1 MRRARL
7 VLADDHQ
14 MIVDALRRV
23 VEPEFEVV
31 ETVGDGRAL
40 LTAVE
45 THRPDLIIVDV
56 SMPLLN
62 GIEATRKIK
71 KTNPRVKV
79 IVLTMHDSPEFA
91 SQAMEA
97 GASGYVLKHSASEEL
112 VLAIREVLKGN
123 HYVTPLIA
131 KGLMQVFID
140 GRDRAGEPAKLLS
153 GREREVL
160 QLIAEGKTMKE
171 AGSVMSISAKT
182 VEFHKYNIAKKLDL
196 RTSAE
201 LVRYAVKHGL
211 IAP

>member
-1 MRRARL
+1 MRRAR
-7 VLADDHQ
+7 VVMADDHN

-23 VEPEFEVV
+23 IEPEFEVV

-45 THRPDLIIVDV
+45 THKPDVIVVDV

-79 IVLTMHDSPEFA
+79 IILTMHDSPEFA

-97 GASGYVLKHSASEEL
+97 GVSGYVLKHSASEEL
-112 VLAIREVLKGN
+112 VQAIREVLRGN
-123 HYVTPLIA
+123 HYITPLIA
-131 KGLMQVFID
+131 KGLMQVFIN
-140 GRDRAGEPAKLLS
+140 GRDSTGEPAKLLS

-160 QLIAEGKTMKE
+160 QLVAEGKTMKE
-171 AGSVMSISAKT
+171 VGSVMNISAKT
-182 VEFHKYNIAKKLDL
+182 VEFHKYNIMKKLGVSS
-196 RTSAE
+196 SAE
-201 LVRYAVKHGL
+201 LVRYAVKYGL
-211 IAP
+211 VA

>member
-1 MRRARL
+1 MRRAR
-7 VLADDHQ
+7 VVMADDHK

-23 VEPEFEVV
+23 IEPEFEVV

-45 THRPDLIIVDV
+45 THKPDVIVVDV

-79 IVLTMHDSPEFA
+79 IILTMHDSPEFA

-97 GASGYVLKHSASEEL
+97 GVSGYVLKHSASEEL
-112 VLAIREVLKGN
+112 VQAIREVLRGN
-123 HYVTPLIA
+123 HYITPLIA
-131 KGLMQVFID
+131 KGLMQVFIN
-140 GRDRAGEPAKLLS
+140 GRDSTGEPAKLLS

-160 QLIAEGKTMKE
+160 QLVAEGKTMKE
-171 AGSVMSISAKT
+171 VGSVMNISAKT
-182 VEFHKYNIAKKLDL
+182 VEFHKYNIMKKLGVSS
-196 RTSAE
+196 SAE
-201 LVRYAVKHGL
+201 LVRYAVKYGL
-211 IAP
+211 VA